1 MMARIFSVWNI
12 ILFMALLVIFFLV
25 IYPMGSIFLASL
37 RDPYTDELTSSNYT
51 ALFTTPFYWRCL
63 TNSLSMSTAAAFFS
77 VLIGVPFA
85 YFTSRFVMPFTTTFR
100 TLATLPLVLPSF
112 IGAQAW
118 LLLLGKSGIITTFLA
133 PVFSI
138 FGMDQPSIYGWHGVV
153 LVFTM
158 SYFPFVVL
166 MVCAAINSVD
176 SSLEE
181 AALNLGSSPWR
192 VFHTVTLPVI
202 TPAIAS
208 GALMVFCMSIEN
220 FGVPSIIGGDYKV
233 LSEQAYAEFINEMGG
248 NPSMAGSLSIVL
260 VLITLVFTVLQ
271 KGFVERKSYTMSSLR
286 PPAKKELPPLRR
298 WFAWSYCLT
307 VIIVALMPFFM
318 VFVAAFTKTNGPVL
332 YYGEFSLANL
342 AQAIQIAPRPIL
354 NSFFLSTVAT
364 IIGMLFGVV
373 SSYLIVRKKGIA
385 GYTLDL
391 ASMLPLIIA
400 GSVLGIALAATY
412 NSPPV
417 ILTGTWAILVMAY
430 FIRKV
435 PFSIKTT
442 SSLLMQIDQSVE
454 EASINLGVPPFRS
467 FLKVVIPTMIPGI
480 IAGAVLMWVTIIAE
494 LSSTI
499 VLYYGPWS
507 TMTVQIYQYISSG
520 DFGPASAY
528 GFILIMSVLVPIF
541 LLNRLMGRD
550 FTTSV

>member
-1 MMARIFSVWNI
+1 MIARVFSVWNV
-12 ILFMALLVIFFLV
+12 ILFMALLTIFLLV
-25 IYPMGSIFLASL
+25 VYPMGSIFLASL
-37 RDPYTDELTSSNYT
+37 RDPYTNELTTANYT

-63 TNSLSMSTAAAFFS
+63 TNSLSMGFAAAFFS
-77 VLIGVPFA
+77 VVIGVPFA

-100 TLATLPLVLPSF
+100 TVATLPLVLPSF

-138 FGMDQPSIYGWHGVV
+138 FGMEQPSIYGWHGVV

-166 MVCAAINSVD
+166 MVTAAINSVD

-208 GALMVFCMSIEN
+208 GALMVFCMSVEN

-271 KGFVERKSYTMSSLR
+271 KGFVERKNYAMSSLR
-286 PPAKKELPPLRR
+286 PPAKKELPPLRL
-298 WFAWSYCLT
+298 WLAWLYCL
-307 VIIVALMPFFM
+307 VVAIVAMMPFFM
-318 VFVAAFTKTNGPVL
+318 VFVAAFTKTSGPVM
-332 YYGEFSLANL
+332 YYGELSLDNL
-342 AQAIQIAPRPIL
+342 AQAVQIAPRPIL

-373 SSYLIVRKKGIA
+373 SSYLIVRKKGLA

-417 ILTGTWAILVMAY
+417 ILTGTWMILVMAY

-467 FLKVVIPTMIPGI
+467 FMKVVIPTMIPGI

-541 LLNRLMGRD
+541 VLNRLMGRD